1 MKWKNIF
8 DDIMK
13 YELIQNYND
22 MKLESKRELKNLKFP
37 QRKQKKEEEKKK

>member
-22 MKLESKRELKNLKFP
+22 MELERKRELKNLKFP
-37 QRKQKKEEEKKK
+37 

>member
-22 MKLESKRELKNLKFP
+22 MELENLKI
-37 QRKQKKEEEKKK
+37 

>member
-8 DDIMK
+8 DDMK

-22 MKLESKRELKNLKFP
+22 MKLERKRELKNVKFP
-37 QRKQKKEEEKKK
+37 

>member
-8 DDIMK
+8 DDIIK

-22 MKLESKRELKNLKFP
+22 MELENFKT
-37 QRKQKKEEEKKK
+37 

>member
-22 MKLESKRELKNLKFP
+22 MELENLKT
-37 QRKQKKEEEKKK
+37 

>member
-22 MKLESKRELKNLKFP
+22 MELENFKT
-37 QRKQKKEEEKKK
+37 

>member
-22 MKLESKRELKNLKFP
+22 MELEKLKT
-37 QRKQKKEEEKKK
+37 

>member
-22 MKLESKRELKNLKFP
+22 MELERKREFKN
-37 QRKQKKEEEKKK
+37 

>member
-22 MKLESKRELKNLKFP
+22 MKLESQRELKNLKFP
-37 QRKQKKEEEKKK
+37 

>member
-13 YELIQNYND
+13 YELIQNYNN
-22 MKLESKRELKNLKFP
+22 MELENFKT
-37 QRKQKKEEEKKK
+37 

>member
-8 DDIMK
+8 DDIIK

-22 MKLESKRELKNLKFP
+22 MELENLKT
-37 QRKQKKEEEKKK
+37 

>member
-22 MKLESKRELKNLKFP
+22 MELERKRELKN
-37 QRKQKKEEEKKK
+37 